1 MRTILPNGTHPR
13 ADATGRTRICHD
25 LRVTTLL
32 AAPRPTGRPDATLA
46 AAADLARE
54 VLGELA
60 DADDVGEH
68 LGAVAEEAGDK
79 DKVVTHLF
87 DCTRPGYTGWRWSVT
102 LTRARRVKTPT
113 VNEVVMVPGAEAIVA
128 PEWVPWNQRLRPGD
142 LSPGDLL
149 PVEDEDPRLV
159 PTWSFG
165 DDDPAD
171 VLSKDDKAQVRQ
183 VSGDLGL
190 GRVRTLSP
198 EGRDMAAERWYAG
211 DGGPEAPLARS
222 APETCHTCAFLV
234 RLQGPLTEMFGV
246 CANGNANDDGRV
258 VSFDHGCG
266 AHSEVKL
273 ARRQRPLPLPDHVF
287 DTLTDDELASL

>member
-1 MRTILPNGTHPR
+1 
-13 ADATGRTRICHD
+13 
-25 LRVTTLL
+25 VTALL
-32 AAPRPTGRPDATLA
+32 DAPRPTGRPDATLA
-46 AAADLARE
+46 AATDLARE
-54 VLGELA
+54 VLLELA
-60 DADDVGEH
+60 DPGDVGEH
-68 LGAVAEEAGDK
+68 LGAVAEPAAGK

-87 DCTRPGYTGWRWSVT
+87 TCAVPGYAGWHWSVT
-102 LTRARRVKTPT
+102 LTRAWRQRKPT
-113 VNEVVMVPGAEAIVA
+113 VNEVVLVPGTDAIVA
-128 PEWVPWNQRLRPGD
+128 PAWVPWKERLQAGD

-165 DDDPAD
+165 DEDSAD
-171 VLSKDDKAQVRQ
+171 VLSKEDKAQVRQ

-211 DGGPEAPLARS
+211 PGGPEAPLAKS
-222 APETCHTCAFLV
+222 APATCHTCAFLV

-246 CANGNANDDGRV
+246 CANGLANDDGRV

-273 ARRQRPLPLPDHVF
+273 ARKQQPLPLPDHVH
-287 DTLTDDELASL
+287 DTVTDDELDSL